1 MDVSI
6 TWLRVVG
13 PFPVSPRESRGGGFP
28 PRRQSRPPPPVRG
41 LAPLRIPPTAS
52 TSSHAG
58 RGVEEAPA
66 GGSPGLNE
74 GYPIRYAQKPIRW
87 KHARQNAH
95 TARRGRPQNRP
106 VPTAPTRRG
115 ATEHRQQHRQP
126 EATPTSRKKLMATRE
141 PKPKTEAPQATT
153 ANLEKLKRIRE
164 QFAVSEGKNP
174 TLTRKKPPTSV
185 HATIAQKQK
194 AIRQIKSPGNP
205 DPSSGE
211 SPDLD
216 AAPTTP
222 WLPNYAG

>member
-1 MDVSI
+1 MDVSV

-74 GYPIRYAQKPIRW
+74 GYPIRCAEKPIRW

-141 PKPKTEAPQATT
+141 PKPKTEAPQATART
-153 ANLEKLKRIRE
+153 AGSGNNRAT
-164 QFAVSEGKNP
+164 Q
-174 TLTRKKPPTSV
+174 TPPDVATAHPPRYCLPGPRCSV
-185 HATIAQKQK
+185 PQHW
-194 AIRQIKSPGNP
+194 SPPHPHG
-205 DPSSGE
+205 
-211 SPDLD
+211 
-216 AAPTTP
+216 
-222 WLPNYAG
+222 